1 MPPQPGTLI
10 GVCAHRGVAGRCD
23 FRHGDELA
31 IHPFVDPY
39 PGGAVEQ
46 VGTSVSHVPDPG
58 PDRDREG
65 DSGDQ
70 NHERATLNWT
80 RVTRNVSALLRR
92 KFVLL
97 CRRWPS
103 SRTLQCGMLG
113 EVVVPVVK
121 RPASREMI
129 LSCECTKRKG

>member
-1 MPPQPGTLI
+1 MSRTQVPI
-10 GVCAHRGVAGRCD
+10 GIEKATA
-23 FRHGDELA
+23 A
-31 IHPFVDPY
+31 IR
-39 PGGAVEQ
+39 
-46 VGTSVSHVPDPG
+46 TMS
-58 PDRDREG
+58 
-65 DSGDQ
+65 
-70 NHERATLNWT
+70 ERTLNWT